1 MPTTGGLEE
10 PVDEVLSMAGKP
22 EEGHPVAEIVAK
34 DLMNESLKTEG
45 TEVHMRE
52 GWVYGTTEPSASFIN
67 VALCLQ
73 MKNVIRGTIKV
84 DLSANISL

>member
-45 TEVHMRE
+45 AEVHMR
-52 GWVYGTTEPSASFIN
+52 GGYGHAEQLSQVPPSSMWLFA
-67 VALCLQ
+67 C
-73 MKNVIRGTIKV
+73 K
-84 DLSANISL
+84 